1 MEEIV
6 IRTAKERE
14 IIDITKE
21 VQGVVKEKGI
31 SEGVCNLFVLHTTAA
46 LTTADLDPGTADDF
60 LDAFEALIPKLQ
72 YRHPHNPGHV
82 KDHIMAT
89 ILGAS
94 LTVPIE
100 KGELM
105 LGAWQKIILVEL
117 GGPRERNIVVS
128 FHNVIQ

>member
-1 MEEIV
+1 MEELI
-6 IRTAKERE
+6 IRTTKERE
-14 IIDITKE
+14 IIDIT
-21 VQGVVKEKGI
+21 EKI
-31 SEGVCNLFVLHTTAA
+31 QRYIPRHIITEGVCNLFVLHTTAA

-60 LDAFEALIPKLQ
+60 LDAFEALIPRLQ

-128 FHNVIQ
+128 FSDVVK

>member
-1 MEEIV
+1 MEEII
-6 IRTAKERE
+6 IRTTKERE
-14 IIDITKE
+14 IIDITEEIRRHIPRHK
-21 VQGVVKEKGI
+21 I
-31 SEGVCNLFVLHTTAA
+31 TEGVCNLFVLHTTAA

-72 YRHPHNPGHV
+72 YRHPHNPEHV

-89 ILGAS
+89 ILGPS
-94 LTVPIE
+94 LSVPVE
-100 KGELM
+100 NGELM

-128 FHNVIQ
+128 FSDVVR

>member
-1 MEEIV
+1 MEELI
-6 IRTAKERE
+6 IHTTKERE
-14 IIDITKE
+14 IIDIT
-21 VQGVVKEKGI
+21 EKI
-31 SEGVCNLFVLHTTAA
+31 QRYIPRHIITEGVCNLFVLHTTAA
-46 LTTADLDPGTADDF
+46 LTTADLDPGTNDDF

-128 FHNVIQ
+128 FSDVVK

>member
-6 IRTAKERE
+6 IKTKKERE
-14 IIDITKE
+14 IIDITQE
-21 VQGVVKEKGI
+21 VQKRVPRHKI
-31 SEGVCNLFVLHTTAA
+31 TEGLCHLFVLHTTAA
-46 LTTADLDPGTADDF
+46 LTTADLDPGTKDDF
-60 LDAFEALIPKLQ
+60 LDAFEALVPKLQ

-94 LTVPIE
+94 LVVPIE
-100 KGELM
+100 KGVLM
-105 LGAWQKIILVEL
+105 LGAWQKIILIEL

-128 FHNVIQ
+128 FSDVVQ

>member
-1 MEEIV
+1 
-6 IRTAKERE
+6 
-14 IIDITKE
+14 
-21 VQGVVKEKGI
+21 
-31 SEGVCNLFVLHTTAA
+31 
-46 LTTADLDPGTADDF
+46 
-60 LDAFEALIPKLQ
+60 
-72 YRHPHNPGHV
+72 
-82 KDHIMAT
+82 MAT

-128 FHNVIQ
+128 FSDVVK

>member
-1 MEEIV
+1 MEELI
-6 IRTAKERE
+6 IHTTKERE
-14 IIDITKE
+14 IIDIT
-21 VQGVVKEKGI
+21 EKI
-31 SEGVCNLFVLHTTAA
+31 QRYIPRHIITEGVCNLFVLHTTAA

-128 FHNVIQ
+128 FSDLVK

>member
-1 MEEIV
+1 MEELI
-6 IRTAKERE
+6 IHTTKERE
-14 IIDITKE
+14 IIDIT
-21 VQGVVKEKGI
+21 EKI
-31 SEGVCNLFVLHTTAA
+31 QRYIPRHIITEGVCNLFVLHTTAA

-60 LDAFEALIPKLQ
+60 LDAFEALIPRLQ

-128 FHNVIQ
+128 FSDLVK

>member
-6 IRTAKERE
+6 IKTKKERE
-14 IIDITKE
+14 IIDITQE
-21 VQGVVKEKGI
+21 VQKRVPRHKI
-31 SEGVCNLFVLHTTAA
+31 TEGLCNLFVLHTTAA
-46 LTTADLDPGTADDF
+46 LTTADLDPGTKDDF

-89 ILGAS
+89 ILGPH
-94 LTVPIE
+94 LVVPIE
-100 KGELM
+100 KGNLM

-117 GGPRERNIVVS
+117 GGPRERNVVVS
-128 FHNVIQ
+128 FSDVLE

>member
-6 IRTAKERE
+6 IRTTKERE
-14 IIDITKE
+14 IIDITRE
-21 VQGVVKEKGI
+21 VQNVVKEKGI

-60 LDAFEALIPKLQ
+60 LDAFEALIPRLQ

-128 FHNVIQ
+128 FSDVVK

>member
-1 MEEIV
+1 MEELI
-6 IRTAKERE
+6 IHTTKERE
-14 IIDITKE
+14 IIDIT
-21 VQGVVKEKGI
+21 EKI
-31 SEGVCNLFVLHTTAA
+31 QRYIPRHIITEGVCNLFVLHTTAA

-60 LDAFEALIPKLQ
+60 LDAFEALIPRLQ

-128 FHNVIQ
+128 FSDVVK

>member
-1 MEEIV
+1 MEELI
-6 IRTAKERE
+6 IHTTKERE
-14 IIDITKE
+14 IIDIT
-21 VQGVVKEKGI
+21 EKI
-31 SEGVCNLFVLHTTAA
+31 QRYIPRHIITEGVCNLFVLHTTAA

-128 FHNVIQ
+128 FSDVVK

>member
-6 IRTAKERE
+6 IRTTKEKE
-14 IIDITKE
+14 IVDITQD
-21 VQGVVKEKGI
+21 VQKLVPRLKVQ
-31 SEGVCNLFVLHTTAA
+31 EGLCNLFVLHTTAA
-46 LTTADLDPGTADDF
+46 LVTADLDPGTADDF

-72 YRHPHNPGHV
+72 YRHRHNPGHV

-89 ILGAS
+89 MLGPC
-94 LTVPIE
+94 LTIPIE
-100 KGELM
+100 NGELM

-128 FHNVIQ
+128 FYDVIK

>member
-6 IRTAKERE
+6 IKTTKERE
-14 IIDITKE
+14 IIDITEEIQKR
-21 VQGVVKEKGI
+21 VPRHKVAD
-31 SEGVCNLFVLHTTAA
+31 GVCNLFVLHTTAA
-46 LTTADLDPGTADDF
+46 LTTADLDPGTEDDF

-72 YRHPHNPGHV
+72 YRHPHNPAHV

-89 ILGAS
+89 ILGPS
-94 LTVPIE
+94 LTVPVE

-105 LGAWQKIILVEL
+105 LGAWQKIVLVEL

-128 FHNVIQ
+128 FSDVVQ

>member
-6 IRTAKERE
+6 IRTVKERE
-14 IIDITKE
+14 IIDITRE
-21 VQGVVKEKGI
+21 VQSVVREKEI
-31 SEGVCNLFVLHTTAA
+31 REGVCSLFVLHTTVA

-128 FHNVIQ
+128 FSDVVK

>member
-6 IRTAKERE
+6 IRTVKERE

-21 VQGVVKEKGI
+21 VQSVVKEKGI

-128 FHNVIQ
+128 FSDVVS

>member
-6 IRTAKERE
+6 IRTTKERE
-14 IIDITKE
+14 IIDITGEIQRRIPRHK
-21 VQGVVKEKGI
+21 V

-46 LTTADLDPGTADDF
+46 LTTADLDPGTNDDF
-60 LDAFEALIPKLQ
+60 LDAFEALIPKLK

-89 ILGAS
+89 ILGSS
-94 LTVPIE
+94 LVVPIE

-128 FHNVIQ
+128 FSDVVK

>member
-6 IRTAKERE
+6 IKTTKERE
-14 IIDITKE
+14 IVDITQN
-21 VQGVVKEKGI
+21 VQKLVPRLKVE
-31 SEGVCNLFVLHTTAA
+31 EGLCNLFVLHTTAA
-46 LTTADLDPGTADDF
+46 LVTADLDPGTKDDF

-72 YRHPHNPGHV
+72 YRHKHNPGHV

-89 ILGAS
+89 ILGPS

-100 KGELM
+100 EGELM

-128 FHNVIQ
+128 FSDVVK

>member
-1 MEEIV
+1 MEELI
-6 IRTAKERE
+6 IRTTKERE
-14 IIDITKE
+14 IIDIT
-21 VQGVVKEKGI
+21 EKI
-31 SEGVCNLFVLHTTAA
+31 QRYIPRHIITEGVCNLFVLHTTAA
-46 LTTADLDPGTADDF
+46 LTTADLDPGTNDDF

-128 FHNVIQ
+128 FSDVVK

>member
-6 IRTAKERE
+6 IRTTKERE
-14 IIDITKE
+14 IIDITEEIQRRVPRHK
-21 VQGVVKEKGI
+21 I

-46 LTTADLDPGTADDF
+46 LVTADLDPGTGNDF

-89 ILGAS
+89 ILGSS

-105 LGAWQKIILVEL
+105 LGVWQKIILVEL

-128 FHNVIQ
+128 FSDVVS